1 MKKSDLNY
9 KNYKNYKYSKKEL
22 KIFTTLFVKMFVPKI
37 NYINIPYQEFPK
49 LIVYNVTKL
58 CTYYPKLNI
67 CNLYNK
73 PVDLLFAQF
82 VFFLLFG
89 LYLYAITKHLLKQPV
104 KSSIQL
110 AIKQGNNSEYVN
122 SILDYV
128 CKLRTVNHL
137 FYNNSFYVSYEQ
149 RDFKIT
155 NEIYGKC
162 YLSDDRKCI
171 LEIWSSTLTPEYI
184 REFLDEIFNE
194 YVNTKE
200 QCVYKSRPSGNL
212 SQIRFEKMIFESNV
226 SLDKFDEANTKQ
238 IRFFIHNEKW
248 YRRNS
253 FPYKLGVLV
262 HGSSRSGKTSFIK
275 AVANECGRHVITVE
289 LTKQTTERQICSL
302 FFEEEIS
309 VYNNINCSYIQKIPF
324 HKRLYVFENIDK
336 VSSKKLEFMKE
347 LLNGVL
353 ETPDRFIIFT
363 ADNIKSISPC
373 LLSSGRID
381 VKIYLDKCSVDTILD
396 MINGF
401 YENELEIS
409 DEYRDTLK
417 DDVLTTS
424 EVYEILFRNITDYK
438 GALMDLSKAC
448 NGELLNNT
456 VPNVEKEVDKMLAE
470 ELDAELTISDSIES
484 DLSDSDFSDKEE
496 NILTQSQFL
505 KEVKEVK
512 EEVEEVMKA
521 PIKLV
526 ELFEKIENID
536 KNSVKLEKS
545 VIMDD
550 FFKGK

>member
-1 MKKSDLNY
+1 
-9 KNYKNYKYSKKEL
+9 
-22 KIFTTLFVKMFVPKI
+22 MFVPKI

-49 LIVYNVTKL
+49 LIIHNVSKI
-58 CTYYPKLNI
+58 CYSYPKLNI

-73 PVDLLFAQF
+73 RINISYDLLFAQF
-82 VFFLLFG
+82 VFFMLFG
-89 LYLYAITKHLLKQPV
+89 LYLYAIIKHFLKTPPV
-104 KSSIQL
+104 KSSIKI
-110 AIKQGNNSEYVN
+110 AIKHDNSEYVN

-128 CKLRTVNHL
+128 SKLRTVRHL

-171 LEIWSSTLTPEYI
+171 LEIWSSTLTTEYI

-226 SLDKFDEANTKQ
+226 SLDKFDDKSTKQ

-253 FPYKLGVLV
+253 FPYKLGVLL
-262 HGSSRSGKTSFIK
+262 HGLSGSGKTSFIK
-275 AVANECGRHVITVE
+275 AVANECKRHVITVE
-289 LTKQTTERQICSL
+289 LNKHTSEKQIRSL

-309 VYNNINCSYIQKIPF
+309 VYNNMNCSYVQTIPF
-324 HKRLYVFENIDK
+324 HKRLYIFENIDK
-336 VSSKKLEFMKE
+336 ISSKKFAFMKE

-363 ADNIKSISPC
+363 ASNIKDISPQ
-373 LLSSGRID
+373 LLSAGRFD
-381 VKIYLDKCSVDTILD
+381 VKIYLDKCSVDTILE
-396 MINGF
+396 MINTF
-401 YENELEIS
+401 YENNLEIS
-409 DEYRDTLK
+409 DEHKDSLK
-417 DDVLTTS
+417 DDVLTIS

-448 NGELLNNT
+448 NGEVLN
-456 VPNVEKEVDKMLAE
+456 NVEKEFDKINSE

-505 KEVKEVK
+505 KDVKEEVK
-512 EEVEEVMKA
+512 EEVVKA
-521 PIKLV
+521 PIKL
-526 ELFEKIENID
+526 EQLFEKIENID
-536 KNSVKLEKS
+536 KETVKLEKS
-545 VIMDD
+545 VILDD